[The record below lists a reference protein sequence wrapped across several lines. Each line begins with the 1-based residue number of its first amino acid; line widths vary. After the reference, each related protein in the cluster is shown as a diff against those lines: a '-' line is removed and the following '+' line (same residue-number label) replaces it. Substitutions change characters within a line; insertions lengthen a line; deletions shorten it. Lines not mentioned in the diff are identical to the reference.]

1 MNKYFVLLLLFAFIA
16 TAKLNKKTKCK
27 MSGEKCRFN
36 IECCGS
42 RVCLSKQGNVCGSHL
57 TKDQLCGEDGECAS
71 PYFCAGEKNKKV
83 CTAPYPSG
91 EKCKKDSQ
99 CQSGT
104 CKGNL
109 GGIKTGKCK

>member
-27 MSGEKCRFN
+27 MSGEKCTFN
-36 IECCGS
+36 AQCCGN
-42 RVCLSKQGNVCGSHL
+42 RVCLSKQGKVCGSHL
-57 TKDQLCGEDGECAS
+57 ELGELCGEDGECAS
-71 PYFCAGEKNKKV
+71 PNFCAGDDKKV

-91 EKCKKDSQ
+91 HKCKKDKQ
-99 CQSGT
+99 CKSKS

-109 GGIKTGKCK
+109 GGLKTGKCK